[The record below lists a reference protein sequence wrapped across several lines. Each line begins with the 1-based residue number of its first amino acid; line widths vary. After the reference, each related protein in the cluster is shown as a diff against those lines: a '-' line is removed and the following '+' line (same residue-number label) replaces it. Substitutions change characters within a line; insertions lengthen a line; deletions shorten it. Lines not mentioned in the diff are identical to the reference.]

1 MPRKWGLAA
10 PVWSR
15 SDDTMV
21 PPPSSTLEANPA
33 FRAARPARP
42 GGRSRRSALA
52 ASLALAGIGAIRF
65 SVACSPG
72 RTSSPQR
79 RLVLLPFLAG
89 GGDVGASI
97 WSLAFLPIWV
107 GLAKG
112 LGLYDRDER
121 ALRHAT
127 IDEAPHVLLWGLIG
141 ASLLA
146 LVLSLTPAGQPT
158 ASSTLVAGGRGCRD
172 SFPSPGVGSL
182 PVAESDSAGARCDR
196 RERRSGGCSEAQ
208 ARAVPPSA
216 RDDRGRAGRAR
227 HRG

>member
-21 PPPSSTLEANPA
+21 PPPSSTLEGTPLSLPPA
-33 FRAARPARP
+33 LHVPAAVRADRLWR
-42 GGRSRRSALA
+42 RRSPSPVSRYPLLRRMLAWADVVAAASACLA
-52 ASLALAGIGAIRF
+52 AF
-65 SVACSPG
+65 
-72 RTSSPQR
+72 
-79 RLVLLPFLAG
+79 AG

-141 ASLLA
+141 ASFWR
-146 LVLSLTPAGQPT
+146 SP
-158 ASSTLVAGGRGCRD
+158 CR
-172 SFPSPGVGSL
+172 
-182 PVAESDSAGARCDR
+182 
-196 RERRSGGCSEAQ
+196 
-208 ARAVPPSA
+208 
-216 RDDRGRAGRAR
+216 
-227 HRG
+227 